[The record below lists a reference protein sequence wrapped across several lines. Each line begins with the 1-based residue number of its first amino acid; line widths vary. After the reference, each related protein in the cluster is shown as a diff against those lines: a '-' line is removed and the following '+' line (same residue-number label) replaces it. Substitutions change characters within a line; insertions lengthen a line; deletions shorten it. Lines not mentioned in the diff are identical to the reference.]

1 MKIIRL
7 LSFSVALVCAS
18 PLVLTTGC
26 QTGSTAQAV
35 EVTTLKVLHTSVDAA
50 MATGA
55 QALKDGKITVAQW
68 QTVATFYDQTFQPA
82 FNVAVAGANSNINSV
97 ASPDLVAM
105 GAKIGALVAQLLP
118 KS

>member
-1 MKIIRL
+1 MKILRL
-7 LSFSVALVCAS
+7 LSFAVALVCAS
-18 PLVLTTGC
+18 PLVITTGC
-26 QTGSTAQAV
+26 TTGSTSQAV
-35 EVTTLKVLHTSVDAA
+35 YVTTLKVLHTTVDAA
-50 MATGA
+50 MSTGT

-97 ASPDLVAM
+97 ASPDLIAM
-105 GAKIGALVAQLLP
+105 GTKIGALVAQLLP